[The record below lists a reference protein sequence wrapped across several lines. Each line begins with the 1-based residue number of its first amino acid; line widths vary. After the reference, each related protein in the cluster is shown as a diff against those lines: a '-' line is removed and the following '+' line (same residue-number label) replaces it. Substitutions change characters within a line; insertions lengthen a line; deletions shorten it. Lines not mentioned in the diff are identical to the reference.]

1 MLTGGRAPWPRRPP
15 PNPRDLLSRGAVVLK
30 HGRTGLQSVQP
41 RFAWVSAERVLRWR
55 RLGDGVDGGGDVRRS
70 RRSSMGGALD
80 SCALT
85 LIPAGE
91 DRPLALQFDAGSAA
105 ASTALRDDWLAALR
119 AAVAA
124 AQADDAASG
133 TV

>member
-1 MLTGGRAPWPRRPP
+1 MKKSKAGTHAPA
-15 PNPRDLLSRGAVVLK
+15 S
-30 HGRTGLQSVQP
+30 
-41 RFAWVSAERVLRWR
+41 AWKIAKTMEDGQALR
-55 RLGDGVDGGGDVRRS
+55 
-70 RRSSMGGALD
+70 MAF
-80 SCALT
+80 CA
-85 LIPAGE
+85 A
-91 DRPLALQFDAGSAA
+91 AFDAGSAA

>member
-1 MLTGGRAPWPRRPP
+1 M
-15 PNPRDLLSRGAVVLK
+15 
-30 HGRTGLQSVQP
+30 
-41 RFAWVSAERVLRWR
+41 
-55 RLGDGVDGGGDVRRS
+55 GGDVRRS

-91 DRPLALQFDAGSAA
+91 DRPLTLQFDAGNAA

>member
-1 MLTGGRAPWPRRPP
+1 MQLRRQRRVDGVGRPKF
-15 PNPRDLLSRGAVVLK
+15 DF
-30 HGRTGLQSVQP
+30 HT
-41 RFAWVSAERVLRWR
+41 
-55 RLGDGVDGGGDVRRS
+55 GDGDGDASGSTRLADYADVEAGGDVRRS

-80 SCALT
+80 GCALT

-91 DRPLALQFDAGSAA
+91 DRPLTLQFDAGNAA

-124 AQADDAASG
+124 AQADDAVSG

>member
-1 MLTGGRAPWPRRPP
+1 MAWKLDAIEQMQLPRQRRVDGVGR
-15 PNPRDLLSRGAVVLK
+15 PNFDF
-30 HGRTGLQSVQP
+30 HT
-41 RFAWVSAERVLRWR
+41 
-55 RLGDGVDGGGDVRRS
+55 GDGDGDASGSARLADYADVEAGGDVRRS

-91 DRPLALQFDAGSAA
+91 DRPLTLQFDAGSAA

>member
-1 MLTGGRAPWPRRPP
+1 MGSEMCI
-15 PNPRDLLSRGAVVLK
+15 RDS
-30 HGRTGLQSVQP
+30 LQSVQP

-55 RLGDGVDGGGDVRRS
+55 RLGDGGDGDGDASGSARLADYSDVEAGGDVRRS

-91 DRPLALQFDAGSAA
+91 DRPLTLQFDAGNAA

>member
-1 MLTGGRAPWPRRPP
+1 MPASPIA
-15 PNPRDLLSRGAVVLK
+15 LS
-30 HGRTGLQSVQP
+30 S
-41 RFAWVSAERVLRWR
+41 
-55 RLGDGVDGGGDVRRS
+55 
-70 RRSSMGGALD
+70 RSSFA
-80 SCALT
+80 T
-85 LIPAGE
+85 
-91 DRPLALQFDAGSAA
+91 FDAGSAA